1 MNIRKT
7 IIVGLVL
14 CIGTVFFGSS
24 QNLYVYAA
32 TTLEQLQQAQ
42 QDKDKTESE
51 LDSKEDEIDHLEG
64 QQGALTGQ
72 LNEFNQELTVIT
84 GNLNDLEAQIKDKE
98 EEIAVTQ
105 VELKIAKENEA
116 YQYACMKKRI
126 QFMYENGETAYLE
139 MMFSVD
145 GLGELLNKA
154 DYIEQLSAYEQEQ
167 LELFQETKRMIE
179 EQEALLI
186 GQKAE
191 LDQLHE
197 EEVAEQAKFNNL
209 VSTTQSNL
217 NVTEAELKKQE
228 EAALALEAKIKEQ
241 ENTIA
246 ALRKQYEAELALSN
260 LAANSSWRDISEV
273 TFAEGDRFLMASIIY
288 CEAGGEPYAGQL
300 AVGAVIINR
309 LLSSKYPDNLT
320 GVIYQKSQFSPVG
333 SGRLAL
339 AMAQNKATPS
349 CYKAADEAM
358 KGLTN
363 VSTCLYFR
371 TPIEGVIPKYQIGGH
386 IFY

>member
-1 MNIRKT
+1 MNIRKS
-7 IIVGLVL
+7 IVLGMIVCVCSVFLVSPQK
-14 CIGTVFFGSS
+14 V
-24 QNLYVYAA
+24 YVYAT
-32 TTLEQLQQAQ
+32 TTLEQLTQAQ

-51 LDSKEDEIDHLEG
+51 LNSKEEEIQGLEG

-72 LNEFNQELTVIT
+72 LYEFNQELTEIS
-84 GNLNDLEAQIKDKE
+84 GNINELEREIKVKE

-105 VELKIAKENEA
+105 AELKVAKENEA

-126 QFMYENGETAYLE
+126 QFMYENGEQAYIE

-154 DYIEQLSAYEQEQ
+154 DYIEQLSAYEQKQ
-167 LELFQETKRMIE
+167 LVLFQETKRLIE
-179 EQEALLI
+179 EQEALLLA
-186 GQKAE
+186 QKTE

-197 EEVAEQAKFNNL
+197 DEVVEQNKFSNL
-209 VSTTQSNL
+209 VTTTQSNL
-217 NVTEAELKKQE
+217 NATEAELAQQE

-260 LAANSSWRDISEV
+260 LAANSSWRDISDV
-273 TFAEGDRFLMASIIY
+273 TFADGDRFLMASIIY
-288 CEAGGEPYAGQL
+288 CEAGGEPYEGQL

-309 LLSSKYPDNLT
+309 LLSSKYPDTLT
-320 GVIYQKSQFSPVG
+320 GVIYQASQFSPVG
-333 SGRLAL
+333 SGRLAI
-339 AMAQNKATPS
+339 AMAENKATTS
-349 CYKAADEAM
+349 CYQAADEAM

-371 TPIEGVIPKYQIGGH
+371 TPIDGVVPKYQIGGH